1 MKHIPSEKEIEN
13 IQVYKK
19 NSQPREPGAYA
30 IVDCN
35 SFYCSCERVFRPDLW
50 KKPVVVLSNNDGCIV
65 SRTDEAKKLGVGM
78 AAPYYQNKD
87 VIEKNDI
94 AVFSSNYHLYGDLS
108 MRVMDT
114 LRSLVGE
121 DKVEVYSVDEAFL
134 DLSMEPHDQLY
145 AMVKKIKEAVELWT
159 GIKVSIGVAPT
170 KVLAKVA
177 NRLSKKDKQRTDCIM
192 VLDTEEEIISA
203 LKQTA
208 IEDIWGVGYRYAVKL
223 KQQWSIYDGLQLR
236 NMSEEW
242 ARVYLGGIVG
252 VRLIKELKGEQA
264 IEMKDPLEQKKMI
277 ATTRMFGKPIHEL
290 NDLKEAVA
298 TYTSRAA
305 EKLRRQYCAA
315 KFIDV
320 FVVTNDYEGNQY
332 QYNPKTK
339 HTFTRLLQATSHTNE
354 LIKNAVPLV
363 EKLYHRGSKY
373 LKAGVMLGGL
383 VPDKSIQGNLFKKR
397 SENHQRSLMETM
409 DNINFSMRDDAVKYV
424 ASGLKR
430 NWKMRQEMR
439 SGRYTTRWDELFEV
453 H

>member
-1 MKHIPSEKEIEN
+1 MK
-13 IQVYKK
+13 
-19 NSQPREPGAYA
+19 A

-50 KKPVVVLSNNDGCIV
+50 DKPVVVLSNNDGCIV

-78 AAPYYQNKD
+78 VAPYYQNKD
-87 VIEKNDI
+87 IIEKNEVT
-94 AVFSSNYHLYGDLS
+94 VFSSNYNLYGDLS

-114 LRSLVGE
+114 LRNLVGE

-134 DLSMEPHDQLY
+134 DLSMIPHEQLG
-145 AMVKKIKEAVELWT
+145 AVAKEIKKTVEQWT
-159 GIKVSIGVAPT
+159 GINVSVGVAPT

-177 NRLSKKDKQRTDCIM
+177 NRLSKKDKQKTDCIM
-192 VLDTEEEIISA
+192 VLDTEEKIIDA
-203 LKQTA
+203 LHRTA
-208 IEDIWGVGYRYAVKL
+208 VEDIWGVGYRYATKL
-223 KQQWSIYDGLQLR
+223 KQLWTIYDGLQLR
-236 NMSEEW
+236 NMNEEW
-242 ARVYLGGIVG
+242 AKVHLGGVAG

-264 IEMKDPLEQKKMI
+264 IEMKDPLDQKKMI
-277 ATTRMFGKPIHEL
+277 ATTRMFGKPVSEL

-320 FVVTNDYEGNQY
+320 FVVTNNYEGNQY
-332 QYNPKTK
+332 QYNPKTQHK
-339 HTFTRLLQATSHTNE
+339 YIRLLQATSHTNE
-354 LIKNAVPLV
+354 LIRNAVPLV
-363 EKLYHRGSKY
+363 EKLYNRGSKY

-383 VPDKSIQGNLFKKR
+383 VPDESIQGNMFKNN
-397 SENHQRSLMETM
+397 SENHQRVLMEAM

-439 SGRYTTRWDELFEV
+439 SGRYTTRWNELFEIS
-453 H
+453 